1 MDFKYVFDQTNRII
15 SKKCLLLF
23 FGLKGSDSTKK
34 IWHFEGFRLHQP
46 CCFDVSK
53 AHLYANLRS
62 LAIFS
67 CFLASSTLTMASVHP
82 SMALLAFIA
91 FGFVFSFGRVRHL
104 DHDYSH
110 LCISLSCHDSRGSH
124 QIAYSNRQATHRI
137 LQFFPWGV
145 LMGGFGFPKWRWFSH
160 VQPFSSGSAMFLV
173 FLWFCHEFLHSFCSP
188 RTWRVDSGGSW
199 IGLGNLAKWPF
210 CPQKIGSKM

>member
-1 MDFKYVFDQTNRII
+1 MLATFFLVLKGLINKKNLAFRRIPAP
-15 SKKCLLLF
+15 SALLF
-23 FGLKGSDSTKK
+23 RWT
-34 IWHFEGFRLHQP
+34 
-46 CCFDVSK
+46 K

-104 DHDYSH
+104 DHDDSS
-110 LCISLSCHDSRGSH
+110 SLYILVMSWFQGLPEK
-124 QIAYSNRQATHRI
+124 IAYSNRQAGSI
-137 LQFFPWGV
+137 ESSNSFLWGV